1 MAGYFNV
8 PINIQASYYMSAFL
22 DCNFKILLGKGVII

>member
-22 DCNFKILLGKGVII
+22 DCNLKYFQARV